1 MRKLTKNNLAWVFM
15 ASLTGCGSESSK
27 VSEDSDTVTLKSG
40 EHSIGR
46 ISNVGE
52 VDWYKYT
59 PITSN
64 EVVSINV
71 RSNVLRADIE
81 LLASAYTVNEQGEK
95 VRLYADHASEN
106 SATRANLDL
115 NFLVHDDN
123 EIYLSVRDLR
133 DDAAD
138 DFEYSV
144 SIDVSQ
150 AEDES
155 SSFTDALSLD
165 NQCQSDEIGAVGDTD
180 SFVLN
185 VIEPSVVQFTTDFQK
200 KLSSPVDLRVKLY
213 NEDGRLIE
221 LLSKST
227 GGGTLYP
234 MVHFLTQGRYFVL
247 VEDAGRNNFDSYS
260 PFTVCAK
267 TVSSDEAGNN
277 DTKEQAQN
285 VNLTDGESTIVGS
298 LDYNQ
303 DTDWY
308 QLELPNKTQG
318 DFQVLNVTFD
328 SSAALA
334 YYQYEISVVDSTGST
349 IMTHIQNSA
358 SQAYNSQLK
367 VEGDG
372 PYYLKITPVGQQVY
386 AQSNNSLEG
395 GLSPEY
401 VSSAAYEARVSAIEV
416 DDIQELAQ
424 GNDNQLTATELVSG
438 SDWTLGKIAYRTDND
453 WYKITVPN
461 SDYQILEVF
470 LESEND
476 NSGGAVEY
484 SMAIIGSEVERTLE
498 DLVGSDGPT
507 SLKTSILVEPNTD
520 KGSSIY
526 FIRVRDFQ
534 DDDSDAQSGYRIKA
548 RTLNVPNTFVTQQ
561 NMPVGALY
569 WDEKN
574 EQANLSGETKISL
587 EAEATLFD
595 RQFSS
600 DIEILV
606 FDGEKAN
613 PLFVKTNEVEGT
625 TFTSPWIGGYVDYQG
640 DQDWLKLNLE
650 PLSPKAQTNDAGEVL
665 LNGNGDVLY
674 EVRDEKWY
682 YDLKVEMQSAGSSV
696 EYIWKMH
703 YDRTDNQIVND
714 SVSKTGD
721 GVFASN
727 GDMDTQVNALN
738 LVSGGDGS
746 FWRNNKLA
754 GAYYLKVS
762 DFNVTDSEKKYAQ
775 YQDYD
780 WGYDQPYYVRL
791 TLVYHAGISSKP

>member
-1 MRKLTKNNLAWVFM
+1 MNKSTKYNLAWIFM
-15 ASLTGCGSESSK
+15 ATLAGCGSESGS
-27 VSEDSDTVTLKSG
+27 VGEGADTVTLKSG
-40 EHSIGR
+40 ENSIGR

-52 VDWYKYT
+52 VDWYKYS
-59 PITSN
+59 PLTSN
-64 EVVSINV
+64 EVISINV

-81 LLASAYTVNEQGEK
+81 LLASAYIVNEQGEK
-95 VRLYADHASEN
+95 IRLYADHASEN
-106 SATRANLDL
+106 SVTRANLDL
-115 NFLVHDDN
+115 NFLVKDN
-123 EIYLSVRDLR
+123 SDIYLSVRDLR

-138 DFEYSV
+138 NFEYIV

-155 SSFTDALSLD
+155 SSFTDALSLND
-165 NQCQSDEIGAVGDTD
+165 QCQSDEISALGDTD

-185 VIEPSVVQFTTDFQK
+185 VTEPSVVQFTTDFQK
-200 KLSSPVDLRVKLY
+200 KSGSPVDLRIKLY
-213 NEDGRLIE
+213 KEDGSLIE
-221 LLSKST
+221 LLSKPT

-267 TVSSDEAGNN
+267 SVSSDEVGGN
-277 DTKEQAQN
+277 DTIDQAQN
-285 VNLTDGESTIVGS
+285 VSLSNGESVITGS

-308 QLELPNKTQG
+308 QLDLPNKTQG

-328 SSAALA
+328 SSDALA
-334 YYQYEISVVDSTGST
+334 YYQYEVSVVDSAGVT
-349 IMTHIQNSA
+349 IMTHIHNSA

-386 AQSNNSLEG
+386 AQSNDSLDSG
-395 GLSPEY
+395 SNPEY

-416 DDIQELAQ
+416 DDIQEVAQ
-424 GNDNQLTATELVSG
+424 GNDSQLTATELVSG

-453 WYKITVPN
+453 WYKITVHN

-476 NSGGAVEY
+476 SSGGAVEY
-484 SMAIIGSEVERTLE
+484 SLAVIGSEVERTLE

-507 SLKTSILVEPNTD
+507 HLKTSILVEPNTD
-520 KGSSIY
+520 IGSSVY

-548 RTLNVPNTFVTQQ
+548 RTFNVPNTFVTQHGQ
-561 NMPVGALY
+561 PSGALY
-569 WDEKN
+569 WDEKI
-574 EQANLSGETKISL
+574 EQANLSAETKISL

-600 DIEILV
+600 DIETLV
-606 FDGEKAN
+606 FDGAKAN
-613 PLFVKTNEVEGT
+613 PLFVKTHEIEGT

-640 DQDWLKLNLE
+640 DQDWLKLNLA
-650 PLSPKAQTNDAGEVL
+650 PLSPKAQTDEAGVVL
-665 LNGNGDVLY
+665 LDDNGDVLY
-674 EVRDEKWY
+674 EAQDEKWY
-682 YDLKVEMQSAGSSV
+682 YDLKVEMQSAGSTV

-714 SVSKTGD
+714 SISKTGD

-727 GDMDTQVNALN
+727 GDTDTQVNALD

-762 DFNVTDSEKKYAQ
+762 DYNVTDSQKKYAQ

-791 TLVYHAGISSKP
+791 TLVYHTGLSAKP